1 MLTLLELAGAE
12 LTGPELMLPL
22 LIFPLVLVLL
32 TRVKDVDSCG
42 CGGLRLKENVGRLWM
57 GGRGTG
63 GGSSSSGSGFGPLI
77 FTGAGWAV

>member
-12 LTGPELMLPL
+12 LMGPELTLPL

-32 TRVKDVDSCG
+32 TRVNDVDS

-63 GGSSSSGSGFGPLI
+63 GGSSSSGSGVGPLI